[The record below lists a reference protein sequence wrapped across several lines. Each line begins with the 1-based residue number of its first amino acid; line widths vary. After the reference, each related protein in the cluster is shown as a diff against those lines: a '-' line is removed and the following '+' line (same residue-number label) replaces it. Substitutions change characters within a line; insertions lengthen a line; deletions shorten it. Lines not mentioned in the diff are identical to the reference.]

1 MAEAINLSQSVRTNL
16 LTLQRTSDLIST
28 TQTRLSTGKKV
39 NSAIDDAP
47 AFFTAKAL
55 SNSANDLDS
64 LKSNID
70 LAISTIQSAIDGI
83 DAITELVN
91 QAKGLA
97 SNAKAT
103 GDTNER
109 STLAV
114 QFNEL
119 LSQIDSLANDSSFN
133 GTNLLQ
139 ASPDNLAVEFNSSNT
154 SNLTITGLDAT
165 TASTGINIAVAANN
179 FGLNANIDTALTAI
193 SSALTTLRSNASTMG
208 SNNTI
213 LSTRLD
219 FTENLVNTLEGGEG
233 KLTLADLNEES
244 ANLLALQT
252 RQQLGINSFG
262 PRRAERAVNSGAL
275 RLISLWVRWNPGGGF
290 GPRLFSWQRLVFIN
304 YREIFLFVL

>member
-1 MAEAINLSQSVRTNL
+1 MADPINLSSSVRTNL
-16 LTLQRTSDLIST
+16 LTLQRTSGFIAD
-28 TQTRLSTGKKV
+28 TQTRLSTGLRV
-39 NSAIDDAP
+39 NTALDDAA
-47 AFFTAKAL
+47 AFFTAKGL
-55 SNSANDLDS
+55 SDTATDFDA

-70 LAISTIQSAIDGI
+70 LAISTIQTAIDGI
-83 DAITELVN
+83 DAISELVN

-103 GDTNER
+103 GNTNER

-119 LSQIDSLANDSSFN
+119 LSQINTIANDSSFN

-139 ASPDNLAVEFNSSNT
+139 ATPDNLAVEFNTDNT
-154 SNLTITGLDAT
+154 SNLTITGLDST
-165 TASTGINIAVAANN
+165 TATSGINIAVAANN

-208 SNNTI
+208 SRNTI

-219 FTENLVNTLEGGEG
+219 FTENLVNTLEGGTG

-252 RQQLGINSFG
+252 RQQLCINSLALAAQSERSILALFG
-262 PRRAERAVNSGAL
+262 
-275 RLISLWVRWNPGGGF
+275 
-290 GPRLFSWQRLVFIN
+290 
-304 YREIFLFVL
+304 